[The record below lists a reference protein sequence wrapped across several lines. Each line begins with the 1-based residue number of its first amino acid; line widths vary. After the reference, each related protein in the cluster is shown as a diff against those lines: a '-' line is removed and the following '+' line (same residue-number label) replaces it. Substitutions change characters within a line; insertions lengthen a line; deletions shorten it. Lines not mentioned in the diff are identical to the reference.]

1 MYWGQ
6 AGLPS
11 ISTTTDLK
19 GQKQVTNSGIE
30 KPQLIFSGKFLTFFP
45 ITHIKH
51 GFKFTTTLNIIPVAK
66 VQSVNIFTANGRN
79 PKMCEIYL

>member
-11 ISTTTDLK
+11 ISPTTDQK
-19 GQKQVTNSGIE
+19 WQKQVTNSGIE
-30 KPQLIFSGKFLTFFP
+30 KPQLIFSSKFLTFFP

-51 GFKFTTTLNIIPVAK
+51 GIKFTTSLNISPVAK
-66 VQSVNIFTANGRN
+66 CPVR
-79 PKMCEIYL
+79 